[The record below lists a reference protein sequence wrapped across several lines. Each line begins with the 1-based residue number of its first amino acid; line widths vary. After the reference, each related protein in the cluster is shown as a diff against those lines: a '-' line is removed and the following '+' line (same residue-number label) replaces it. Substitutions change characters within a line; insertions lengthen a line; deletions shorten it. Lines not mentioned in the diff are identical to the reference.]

1 MIERRIEIRESGY
14 RLKCLKVPEKAVTR
28 SFRINE
34 SAFLALEEEAPTKA
48 SSIIASNITIS
59 YRNSSFILSY
69 HRMNVD
75 EAS

>member
-1 MIERRIEIRESGY
+1 MFLMLFSE
-14 RLKCLKVPEKAVTR
+14 KV
-28 SFRINE
+28 
-34 SAFLALEEEAPTKA
+34 FLQVIAATKA
-48 SSIIASNITIS
+48 SSTIASNITIS